1 MAAIEHVPAPTSPRR
16 SAGRVRRSL
25 LAVAAVALL
34 GLASAACTPDVNRTY
49 DLINQ
54 SRAQNGRPSYSINLD
69 LYFKAQ
75 AWADHLSRQGSLSHS
90 NLPDGAPAGWR
101 ALGENVGV
109 AGSVDGVH
117 NAFMNSTGH
126 RNNVLSWTFNHMG
139 AGVTRDGAG
148 RYWVVHEFAQL

>member
-1 MAAIEHVPAPTSPRR
+1 MTVFDPGPPTPAVPRSRR
-16 SAGRVRRSL
+16 RARRL
-25 LAVAAVALL
+25 VALAAAALVGL
-34 GLASAACTPDVNRTY
+34 GAAACTPEVNRTY

-54 SRAQNGRPSYSINLD
+54 SRANNGRPGYAID
-69 LYFKAQ
+69 TTLYFKAQ
-75 AWADHLSRQGSLSHS
+75 GWADHLSRQGYLSHS
-90 NLPDGAPAGWR
+90 NLADGAPAGWR

-117 NAFMNSTGH
+117 NAFMNSSGH
-126 RNNVLSWTFNHMG
+126 RNNILSTTFNRMG